1 MASHGTEPLPVAPY
15 SPDLLADLHA
25 GVLDESVSEKLWP
38 LVRQDPKAME
48 VISALDALSAR
59 LGSLGS
65 DFDSGEPM
73 PPDVAER
80 IDRALTTEQESSFGG
95 RPGRYSRRWA
105 YTGIGIA
112 AAVAIVASLSALLL
126 LRPSGPTDPDTV
138 AAPAYPPSL
147 VLDSS
152 GLNFADVRDLLG
164 RQDPTELKDA
174 GNLPECLAAN
184 GFDPQAILLA
194 ATPVQVDG
202 RSATLLVMP
211 RFPMNGMTVLV
222 VGSDCGEGNPQTL
235 VRRDL
240 N

>member
-38 LVRQDPKAME
+38 LVRQNPRAME
-48 VISALDALSAR
+48 IISALDALSDR

-65 DFDSGEPM
+65 DFSSGEPM

-80 IDRALTTEQESSFGG
+80 IDRALMTEQESSLADKAG
-95 RPGRYSRRWA
+95 PHSRRWA

-112 AAVAIVASLSALLL
+112 AAAAIVASLSVLLFA
-126 LRPSGPTDPDTV
+126 RPGEPNDPDTV
-138 AAPAYPPSL
+138 AAPEYPPSL

-152 GLNFADVRDLLG
+152 DLNSADIRDLFG
-164 RQDPTELKDA
+164 QQDPTELKDA
-174 GNLPECLAAN
+174 GNLPECLVAN
-184 GFDPQAILLA
+184 GFDPQEILLA
-194 ATPVQVDG
+194 ATPVKVDG
-202 RSATLLVMP
+202 RAATLLVVP
-211 RFPMNGMTVLV
+211 RFPIDGMTVLV